1 MDTHIT
7 VLPRESVEALSIRK
21 GSVIVDA
28 TANGGGHSKAIVDT
42 QSHHGG
48 GVLVS
53 IDIDPKAC
61 TSLETRF
68 APEIDQGRVKVVRG
82 NFRDIDMHLSSLSIE
97 KVDGILADLG
107 WSTNQFEAVGDM
119 PPRGFSFMKD
129 EPLVMTYGNPR
140 EYSFTATDIVN
151 RWNEEDIANVLYGY
165 ADERHSRRIA
175 SAIVAA
181 RKNHAI
187 TTSGELSSVILE
199 AMPRRGKLH
208 PATKT
213 FQALRIAVNDELAA
227 LETFIASGFERL
239 ASGGRFAIISFHSI
253 EDRIV
258 KLRFKQLVAEGK
270 AHNPIK
276 KHISPTDEEIE
287 QNPRARSA
295 KLRII
300 ERI

>member
-7 VLPRESVEALSIRK
+7 VLPRESVEALHIRP

-61 TSLETRF
+61 AGLQARFTS
-68 APEIDQGRVKVVRG
+68 EIDQGRVRVVHG
-82 NFRDIDMHLSSLSIE
+82 NFRDLEAHLDTLALG

-107 WSTNQFEAVGDM
+107 WSTNQFDAVGDM
-119 PPRGFSFMKD
+119 PARGFSFMRD
-129 EPLVMTYGNPR
+129 EPLVMTYGEPKD
-140 EYSFTATDIVN
+140 YPFTATDIVN
-151 RWNEEDIANVLYGY
+151 RWGEEDIANVLYGY

-175 SAIVAA
+175 RAIVDE
-181 RKNHAI
+181 RKKHAI
-187 TTSGELSSVILE
+187 TTSGGLSKVIE
-199 AMPRRGKLH
+199 GVMPRRGKLH

-213 FQALRIAVNDELAA
+213 FQALRIAVNDELGA
-227 LETFIASGFERL
+227 LETFITAGIARL
-239 ASGGRFAIISFHSI
+239 NVGGRFAIISFHSI

-258 KLRFKQLVAEGK
+258 KLRFKQAVEEGMAE
-270 AHNPIK
+270 NPIK
-276 KHISPTDEEIE
+276 KHQDATKEEIAA
-287 QNPRARSA
+287 NPRARSA